1 MNIEDT
7 DVMKA
12 DKRRKEVFG
21 LRPARGWGADLFI
34 IEPCRAC
41 LAAAKRRGVTLPDP
55 PDHGI

>member
-21 LRPARGWGADLFI
+21 LRPARGWGADLFS
-34 IEPCRAC
+34 
-41 LAAAKRRGVTLPDP
+41 LLVTGDLLTPVQDVL
-55 PDHGI
+55 HFTC